1 MSAPR
6 KIDIRTPHFFAR
18 IATTCTVQYLTPSS
32 GFVSSACQR
41 INLAALGP
49 DLEEGGNVVVSLVFV
64 PRADDACFVPGDYA
78 DTHANGLGA
87 RKDAGGGEARLYML
101 CQYAPWLLS
110 SFLCCICRLHLHS
123 RIPSLVVSLDVAD
136 PVYILFWIRI
146 RPFEIMGSH
155 YMFHFFLYP
164 L

>member
-87 RKDAGGGEARLYML
+87 RKDAGGGRGALVYVVSIRAL
-101 CQYAPWLLS
+101 AFVI
-110 SFLCCICRLHLHS
+110 FLVLHLQITS
-123 RIPSLVVSLDVAD
+123 T
-136 PVYILFWIRI
+136 F
-146 RPFEIMGSH
+146 
-155 YMFHFFLYP
+155 
-164 L
+164 